1 MKLEEIISLENK
13 YYSPVFARIP
23 VCFVRGE
30 DATLFDSEG
39 KQYADFLSGIA
50 TCCLGYS
57 DAGFK
62 QALHSAVDKL
72 LHTSNIFYI
81 EAQAKA
87 AQLLCEATGMDN
99 VFFSN
104 SGAEAVEGA
113 LKLARKYH
121 YAAGKP
127 RAQYVTLQGSFH
139 GRTLATLAATG
150 QEKFHEPYK
159 PLVPSFAYAPPN
171 DIAALEAL
179 VTDETAA
186 VIAEPVIG
194 EGGILPL
201 TSEYWQAIRCVCDTH
216 GALMIADEIQTGMGR
231 TGEFIASPA
240 LGALPDVLILAKSL
254 GNGVPVGAFL
264 ARGKAAQA
272 FSAGDHGSTFA
283 GNHLASAAAL
293 YVTEKL
299 KESDMLEQVRQKGA
313 YFAEKLQA
321 IKAVCSAVKEVR
333 GRGLMLGIALD
344 DAMSAK
350 DVQKAL
356 LERGFVTATAGGNVV
371 RFLPPYIIEEEQ
383 IDGLCAT
390 LEEILQMASSLLSM
404 QR

>member
-1 MKLEEIISLENK
+1 MKLEEIVALEK
-13 YYSPVFARIP
+13 QYYSPVFARAP
-23 VCFVRGE
+23 VCFAYGE
-30 DATLFDSEG
+30 GVYLFDTEG
-39 KQYADFLSGIA
+39 RKYTDFLSGIA

-62 QALHSAVDKL
+62 QALHGAVDSL

-87 AQLLCEATGMDN
+87 AKLLCEATGMDN

-113 LKLARKYH
+113 MKLARKHH
-121 YAAGKP
+121 YAAGNP

-171 DIAALEAL
+171 DVAALEAL

-186 VIAEPVIG
+186 VIVEPVIG
-194 EGGILPL
+194 EGGIIPL
-201 TSEYWQAIRCVCDTH
+201 TAEYWQAIRRVCDTH

-240 LGALPDVLILAKSL
+240 LGAMPDVLILAKSL

-264 ARGKAAQA
+264 ARGKAATA
-272 FSAGDHGSTFA
+272 FTTGDHGSTFA
-283 GNHLASAAAL
+283 GNHLASAAVL

-299 KESDMLEQVRQKGA
+299 AGSGLLDNVKAMGA
-313 YFAEKLQA
+313 YFMERLLSL
-321 IKAVCSAVKEVR
+321 KAAHPVIKEVR

-344 DAMSAK
+344 DAKPAK

-356 LERGFVTATAGGNVV
+356 LEKGFVTATAGGNVV
-371 RFLPPYIIEEEQ
+371 RFLPPYTIQQEHIAA
-383 IDGLCAT
+383 LCAV
-390 LEEILQMASSLLSM
+390 LEALLA
-404 QR
+404 

>member
-1 MKLEEIISLENK
+1 MKLEEIIALEK
-13 YYSPVFARIP
+13 QYYSPVFARAP
-23 VCFVRGE
+23 VCFTRGE
-30 DATLFDSEG
+30 DVYLFDTEG
-39 KQYADFLSGIA
+39 KQYTDFLSGIA

-57 DAGFK
+57 DERFK
-62 QALHSAVDKL
+62 QALHEAVDSL

-81 EAQAKA
+81 EKQAKA
-87 AQLLCEATGMDN
+87 AKLLCEAAGMDN

-113 LKLARKYH
+113 LKLVRKYH
-121 YAAGKP
+121 YSSGKP
-127 RAQYVTLQGSFH
+127 RAQFVTMQGSFH

-150 QEKFHEPYK
+150 QSKFHEPYK
-159 PLVPSFAYAPPN
+159 PLVPSFSYAPPN
-171 DIAALEAL
+171 DTAALEAL

-186 VIAEPVIG
+186 VIAEPIIG

-201 TSEYWQAIRCVCDTH
+201 TAEYWQGIRRVCDAH

-264 ARGKAAQA
+264 ARGKAAHA
-272 FSAGDHGSTFA
+272 FTAGDHGSTFA
-283 GNHLASAAAL
+283 GNHLASTAAL

-299 KESDMLEQVRQKGA
+299 TQSDLLGNVRMMGA
-313 YFAEKLQA
+313 HFMEKLQS
-321 IKAVCSAVKEVR
+321 IKAAYPAVKEVR

-344 DAMSAK
+344 EAAPAK
-350 DVQKAL
+350 DVQKSL
-356 LERGFVTATAGGNVV
+356 LGRGYITATAGGNLV
-371 RFLPPYIIEEEQ
+371 RFLPPYTIRKEH
-383 IDGLCAT
+383 IDALCAA
-390 LEEILQMASSLLSM
+390 LEEILAQMRKEGAV
-404 QR
+404 QK